1 MRIKRI
7 EADNIAEAM
16 RELRRELGEGAL
28 ILHTKQL
35 PPRGVVG
42 WFKAPRIEILG
53 AIDEPELVGAA
64 AKARTRTA
72 SAVTTTTP
80 VAIPPEIAE
89 TSARPAKTKKGK
101 KPKTTGGEPTLPAAE
116 AIDPQRQA
124 VAARLARFA
133 SANPAIPIAH
143 DDPRLGASAPVA
155 NVAITNVALD

>member
-1 MRIKRI
+1 
-7 EADNIAEAM
+7 
-16 RELRRELGEGAL
+16 
-28 ILHTKQL
+28 
-35 PPRGVVG
+35 
-42 WFKAPRIEILG
+42 
-53 AIDEPELVGAA
+53 
-64 AKARTRTA
+64 A

-80 VAIPPEIAE
+80 VAIPSEIAE

-155 NVAITNVALD
+155 NVAITNVALDNGHRSLDDAIGGVSFASGAFERVGRRARRIAFVGPTGAGKTTTLAKPAAKAQLEHRRRGGP